1 MADAIDSGSI
11 EGFLH
16 AGSSPV
22 TCIYKKQYT
31 NSVLLFIYGF

>member
-22 TCIYKKQYT
+22 TCTTKADYI
-31 NSVLLFIYGF
+31 